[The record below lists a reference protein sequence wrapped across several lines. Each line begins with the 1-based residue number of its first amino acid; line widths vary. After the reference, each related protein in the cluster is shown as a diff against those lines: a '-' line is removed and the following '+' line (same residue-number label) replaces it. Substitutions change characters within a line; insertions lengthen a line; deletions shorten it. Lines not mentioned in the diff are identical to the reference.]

1 MSRDAVD
8 SATERPSLDGNQT
21 AVRDSGTGQACAFRS
36 PSPSPPRRARC
47 ARLRRRRPGRP
58 RRHEIVYRSDPG
70 EKDFFFAEAV
80 EGTLHFRGPYAR
92 VTAGPGCSGELV
104 TCSLDGITA
113 IRVLAADGDDNVS
126 VSGVVPVVADLG
138 AGADEFIVG
147 SEAGYPAT
155 LMLALGEGDDSAEVL
170 AANVTVDAGHGN
182 DRIDA
187 SVDQTLETTGPARVE
202 GGDGD
207 DTVYLDGRTPGIVL
221 SGGAGDDSLT
231 VMGGTGH
238 APVDVACGPGD
249 DRTFLTPRDPPGTV
263 ARRTSPGS
271 RPPPSLAPSASAA
284 DRARVGVRDVAPPRP
299 RSGPPARDHRAGNVH
314 DQGGSAQSQPA
325 PDADRPALAAPRSA
339 PAGVRHRAHA
349 CRERTRRGPVP
360 VAPVSATR
368 HFVSPP
374 ADLLA
379 AYRTLTRFSCGVV
392 KARCAT
398 SPGSHPHGGV
408 CGRRR
413 LG

>member
-1 MSRDAVD
+1 MRLPLAVAVALAALVAPASADAGL
-8 SATERPSLDGNQT
+8 AARE
-21 AVRDSGTGQACAFRS
+21 GT
-36 PSPSPPRRARC
+36 
-47 ARLRRRRPGRP
+47 
-58 RRHEIVYRSDPG
+58 EIVYRSDPG

-92 VTAGPGCSGELV
+92 VTAGPGCSGEPV

-147 SEAGYPAT
+147 SQAGYPAT

-170 AANVTVDAGHGN
+170 AANVTVDAGPGN

-221 SGGAGDDSLT
+221 SGGGGDDSLT

-249 DRTFLTPRDPPGTV
+249 DRTFLTPRDRPGDGCAPHVAGITPAAVSRAFREGRLTAPASGSVTLRRRVRDQGRPREIIARGTFTTRRVRSKSACARRGSAGAGCAAIRTCRCSSPCARVPGTN
-263 ARRTSPGS
+263 
-271 RPPPSLAPSASAA
+271 AA
-284 DRARVGVRDVAPPRP
+284 
-299 RSGPPARDHRAGNVH
+299 RSGSSRACERY
-314 DQGGSAQSQPA
+314 A
-325 PDADRPALAAPRSA
+325 ALCGAAPRTYWLRIE
-339 PAGVRHRAHA
+339 P
-349 CRERTRRGPVP
+349 
-360 VAPVSATR
+360 
-368 HFVSPP
+368 
-374 ADLLA
+374 
-379 AYRTLTRFSCGVV
+379 
-392 KARCAT
+392 
-398 SPGSHPHGGV
+398 
-408 CGRRR
+408 
-413 LG
+413 